1 MHFPCARYL
10 IPKPIITQPFVTEL
24 DLRVAHLPQSA
35 IDYLREAMPIIENG
49 DGEPGFDYEAWIEE
63 VFA

>member
-1 MHFPCARYL
+1 MEIQL
-10 IPKPIITQPFVTEL
+10 QQPFVTEL
-24 DLRVAHLPQSA
+24 DLRVAQLPQGA

-49 DGEPGFDYEAWIEE
+49 DGEPGFDYDAWIEE